1 MVSYVKKHIKGWN
14 SNKTKGVKLFLAS
27 FIMLLIASFLDF
39 IVSIR
44 TRNTVMIILESLML
58 VYSVIF
64 IVLILIFIRSSNK
77 N

>member
-1 MVSYVKKHIKGWN
+1 MLKSILKDGTAIKP
-14 SNKTKGVKLFLAS
+14 KALKLFLAS

-64 IVLILIFIRSSNK
+64 IVL
-77 N
+77 